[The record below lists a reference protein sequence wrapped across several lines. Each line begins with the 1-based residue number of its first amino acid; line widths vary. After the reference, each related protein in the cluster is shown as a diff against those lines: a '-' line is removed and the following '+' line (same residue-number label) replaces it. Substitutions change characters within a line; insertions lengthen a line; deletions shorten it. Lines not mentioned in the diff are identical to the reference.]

1 MAGVEDRT
9 FSGANALRRGQ
20 PVLYVTERAVF
31 RLIDAGGGKPALELV
46 ELVPG
51 IELERDDL
59 ARMAFQPR
67 HAANVATMEAA
78 LFNEASLGLR
88 ERILATPLADRFDL
102 DTAHN
107 TLYIDFSGLSINAP
121 AQIDA
126 IERSVEA
133 RLGGQQARVAA
144 VVNYDHFSIA
154 PELVDPYAAMVNRLT
169 ARYYSRVTRYGT
181 GGFLK
186 ARLATPAPAH
196 H

>member
-1 MAGVEDRT
+1 MAGVEHRT
-9 FSGANALRRGQ
+9 FSGAEALRRGQ

-31 RLIDAGGGKPALELV
+31 RLIDAGGGKPGLELV
-46 ELVPG
+46 ELAPG
-51 IELERDDL
+51 IELERDVL

-133 RLGGQQARVAA
+133 RLGGQQARRRRGQLRSLQHRTGAGRPLCR
-144 VVNYDHFSIA
+144 DGEPS
-154 PELVDPYAAMVNRLT
+154 LT
-169 ARYYSRVTRYGT
+169 ATVT
-181 GGFLK
+181 
-186 ARLATPAPAH
+186 AASPATAPVAF
-196 H
+196 

>member
-1 MAGVEDRT
+1 
-9 FSGANALRRGQ
+9 
-20 PVLYVTERAVF
+20 
-31 RLIDAGGGKPALELV
+31 
-46 ELVPG
+46 
-51 IELERDDL
+51 
-59 ARMAFQPR
+59 
-67 HAANVATMEAA
+67 METS

-88 ERILATPLADRFDL
+88 DRILATPLADRFDL

-107 TLYIDFSGLSINAP
+107 TLYIDFSGLAINSA

-126 IERSVEA
+126 IERDVEA
-133 RLGGQQARVAA
+133 RLGSLHTRVAA

-154 PELVDPYAAMVNRLT
+154 PELVAPYAAMVNRLT